1 MYNVAIDDG
10 VNSYGNQVADNGY
23 VATQPASGDE
33 WLFTA
38 ILCETTTK
46 ISPDDDAGTTKTGL
60 WGGITTKID
69 NFREAGLH
77 PITLFAS
84 NSDYP
89 RIQNT
94 GGVTANVGF
103 SALKS
108 KD

>member
-1 MYNVAIDDG
+1 MAIDD
-10 VNSYGNQVADNGY
+10 VINSYGNQVADSAY

-46 ISPDDDAGTTKTGL
+46 IASDDDAGVNSVGL
-60 WGGITTKID
+60 WGGITTLTD
-69 NFREAGLH
+69 NFRYAGLH